1 MDSGKM
7 NAFDGPRQTLHGLRE
22 QQHTLSMRLLLALRL
37 RDGAAQAAL
46 EAQLAA
52 LQEEIARFTLRT
64 RPR

>member
-1 MDSGKM
+1 MFHYLD
-7 NAFDGPRQTLHGLRE
+7 NAATTPVRPE
-22 QQHTLSMRLLLALRL
+22 
-37 RDGAAQAAL
+37 AAQAAL